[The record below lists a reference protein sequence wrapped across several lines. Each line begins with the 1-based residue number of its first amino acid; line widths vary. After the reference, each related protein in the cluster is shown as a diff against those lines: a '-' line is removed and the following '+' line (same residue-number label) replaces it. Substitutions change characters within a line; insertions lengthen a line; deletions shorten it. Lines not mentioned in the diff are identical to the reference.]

1 MTARDPYIAGDWS
14 NPHIH
19 LSGGHNTK
27 KIYKWPDDF
36 NLDPI
41 LLKKCT
47 KSLNDCNAIIC
58 KLLTSVH
65 MEPYEESI
73 AGFKIFCIDMM
84 LDDTGHAW
92 LIEINSQCGFSTGNN
107 LTNGKEYSHDF
118 SSKFFD
124 WILNSVIKSHFKIL

>member
-1 MTARDPYIAGDWS
+1 
-14 NPHIH
+14 
-19 LSGGHNTK
+19 
-27 KIYKWPDDF
+27 
-36 NLDPI
+36 
-41 LLKKCT
+41 
-47 KSLNDCNAIIC
+47 
-58 KLLTSVH
+58 